1 MSNLTPMT
9 PECTVPAK
17 GTVGV
22 DDAQWVEGGVHH
34 LLGTQQ
40 VQHHGNAQASNQNAQ
55 RNVHHPTYEHTYS
68 VYTHTHAQT
77 ERVEWHEKQR
87 RKGKLRDQS
96 S

>member
-17 GTVGV
+17 GTVRV

-68 VYTHTHAQT
+68 VYTRTHTNRESGMA
-77 ERVEWHEKQR
+77 
-87 RKGKLRDQS
+87 
-96 S
+96 